1 MNHTDYYVYA
11 HRDLNGVVFY
21 IGKGRR
27 DRCKVKTNRCKE
39 WYEIAEKGFTIEIL
53 KSGLDNK
60 TALDYEKSLINSP
73 EVSWRLVNKS
83 KNSHTKD
90 LDIDILNTYFYYDET
105 SPTCLRWKIRN
116 RKMKADSV
124 AGTLQG
130 DRYKVCVEYKKFTVH
145 RIIYALFNNG
155 IRSDLVVNHI
165 DNNPLN
171 NKITNLETCT
181 IAENQR
187 RTRIQNG
194 ALNPLNT
201 SGVTGVRR
209 KVHQQT
215 LKEYYEVTWIDCG
228 KQRSKYFNIYKHGE
242 TEAFRLACEYRKQM
256 IEKLN
261 SEGAGYSIAG

>member
-60 TALDYEKSLINSP
+60 TALNYEKSLINSP

-130 DRYKVCVEYKKFTVH
+130 DRYKVCVEYKKFKVH

-181 IAENQR
+181 VAENSR

-194 ALNPLNT
+194 ALSSLNT
-201 SGVTGVRR
+201 SGVTGVRIMTNAGGN
-209 KVHQQT
+209 KYWT
-215 LKEYYEVTWIDCG
+215 ATWRDLTG
-228 KQRSKYFNIYKHGE
+228 HLRRKYFSVLQLGE

-261 SEGAGYSIAG
+261 SEGAGYSIAE